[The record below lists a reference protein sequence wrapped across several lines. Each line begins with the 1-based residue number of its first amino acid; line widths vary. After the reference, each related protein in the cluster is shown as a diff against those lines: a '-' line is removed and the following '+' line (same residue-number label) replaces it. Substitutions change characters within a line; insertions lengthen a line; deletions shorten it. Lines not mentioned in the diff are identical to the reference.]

1 MIDRFTAMQKMTAA
15 KLAKIY
21 GVSRQAIHAHVKK
34 GNISKGSDGLIDF
47 AEAIRAL
54 GEPQNY
60 TDDVNLN
67 LSINNEKLTEIDAL
81 KQQIDMLEKQLN
93 IYEKREEQALTREQ
107 FYQDQIEKMQLL
119 LIAPTVQ
126 KTDNQNSESEIS
138 HQQIHVTEQN
148 EQKPISKKLRFLKKF
163 FE

>member
-1 MIDRFTAMQKMTAA
+1 M
-15 KLAKIY
+15 
-21 GVSRQAIHAHVKK
+21 
-34 GNISKGSDGLIDF
+34 
-47 AEAIRAL
+47 
-54 GEPQNY
+54 
-60 TDDVNLN
+60 
-67 LSINNEKLTEIDAL
+67 SINNEKLTEIDAL